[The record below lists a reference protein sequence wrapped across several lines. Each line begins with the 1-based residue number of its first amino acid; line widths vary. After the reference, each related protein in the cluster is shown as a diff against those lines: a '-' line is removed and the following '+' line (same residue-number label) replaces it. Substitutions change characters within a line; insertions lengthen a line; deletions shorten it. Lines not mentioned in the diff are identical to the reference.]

1 MWISIGKCSQNIK
14 IKRIP
19 DENNNK
25 VTKTHEYCSTN
36 KATGRMFSKWC
47 IIMLKSYSEI
57 VTTMDLNQ
65 KQYNALLDTIS
76 WDTSP
81 EKRLWCSSAP
91 LPLPVLSFVNHV
103 SMPSCKP
110 TLKGKGKEEMSQ
122 QMYCVWECRPAPL
135 WKLIWISEDN
145 EPDE

>member
-36 KATGRMFSKWC
+36 KATGRIFSKWC
-47 IIMLKSYSEI
+47 IIMLKSFLRELPRWTWIKSNI
-57 VTTMDLNQ
+57 MHSWTQLAGT
-65 KQYNALLDTIS
+65 LLQRNVYDV
-76 WDTSP
+76 
-81 EKRLWCSSAP
+81 P
-91 LPLPVLSFVNHV
+91 LPLSPFQCCHLSIMCLCHLANQHW
-103 SMPSCKP
+103 
-110 TLKGKGKEEMSQ
+110 KGKGRQRCPNK
-122 QMYCVWECRPAPL
+122 CVWECRPAPL